1 MFRFL
6 FHFSLGHLSCV
17 DISVWCHL
25 SFDDISFLVT
35 FQFLLQLS
43 LGDISVLVAI
53 NFGQIS
59 VFVRLPF

>member
-1 MFRFL
+1 MFKFW

-35 FQFLLQLS
+35 FQFLLHLS
-43 LGDISVLVAI
+43 LGDISVLVAF
-53 NFGQIS
+53 NLGHIS
-59 VFVRLPF
+59 VFVPLPF